1 MKTNLRLIGGK
12 RLQSPNN
19 IYTRPTTLRVRE
31 AIFNILSNRVENSN
45 WLDLFSG
52 TGAISCEAYNHGAK
66 KIVAIEKNKK
76 NSNICLNNI
85 LSLQNIDSRKNDID
99 VICKDVLNWTKPNY
113 ERNLSSKIFDFN
125 KFKFD
130 FVYLDPPYDSNFHE
144 LVLNQIFN
152 CDFLKKDSTVICEH
166 SPNLIIKKSTLW
178 ETVDIRDYGQSRL
191 TFLINVQ
198 HSRTSSVLIP
208 CTYE

>member
-12 RLQSPNN
+12 RLQSPKN

-31 AIFNILSNRVENSN
+31 AIFNILNNRVENSN

-52 TGAISCEAYNHGAK
+52 TGSISCEAYNHGAK
-66 KIVAIEKNKK
+66 KIIAIEKNKI
-76 NSNICLNNI
+76 NSRICLENL
-85 LSLQNIDSRKNDID
+85 LSLDDIENRENDIE

-113 ERNLSSKIFDFN
+113 DRKSLSKNFDFD
-125 KFKFD
+125 KLKFD
-130 FVYLDPPYDSNFHE
+130 FVYLDPPYDFNFHE

-152 CDFLKKDSTVICEH
+152 CNFLKKDSIVICEH
-166 SPNLIIKKSTLW
+166 SPNLFIKKSSLW
-178 ETVDIRDYGQSRL
+178 ETIDVRNYGQSRL

-198 HSRTSSVLIP
+198 HP
-208 CTYE
+208 

>member
-12 RLQSPNN
+12 RIQSPNN

-31 AIFNILSNRVENSN
+31 ALFNILNNRVENSN

-52 TGAISCEAYNHGAK
+52 TGAISCEAYNHGAR
-66 KIVAIEKNKK
+66 KIIAIEKNKN
-76 NSNICLNNI
+76 NSKICLKNL
-85 LSLQNIDSRKNDID
+85 LSMQDIDSRKNDID

-113 ERNLSSKIFDFN
+113 ERNLSSKIMNLN
-125 KFKFD
+125 KLKFD
-130 FVYLDPPYDSNFHE
+130 FVYLDPPYDANFHE

-152 CDFLKKDSTVICEH
+152 CNFLKKDSIVICEH

-178 ETVDIRDYGQSRL
+178 ETIDVRDYGQSRL

-198 HSRTSSVLIP
+198 HS
-208 CTYE
+208 

>member
-19 IYTRPTTLRVRE
+19 IFTRPTTLRVRE
-31 AIFNILSNRVENSN
+31 AIFNILNERVENSN

-66 KIVAIEKNKK
+66 KVVAIEKNKI
-76 NSNICLNNI
+76 NSKICLKNL
-85 LSLQNIDSRKNDID
+85 LSLQDIENRKNDID
-99 VICKDVLNWTKPNY
+99 VICKDVLKWTKPSF
-113 ERNLSSKIFDFN
+113 ERKLSSKIIDLN
-125 KFKFD
+125 ELKFD
-130 FVYLDPPYDSNFHE
+130 FVYLDPPYDVKFHQ

-152 CDFLKKDSTVICEH
+152 CNFLNKDSIVICEH
-166 SPNLIIKKSTLW
+166 SPSLHIKKNILW
-178 ETVDIRDYGQSRL
+178 ETIDVRDYGQTRL

-198 HSRTSSVLIP
+198 HT
-208 CTYE
+208 

>member
-19 IYTRPTTLRVRE
+19 KYTRPTTLRVRE
-31 AIFNILSNRVENSN
+31 AVFNILNNRVENSN

-52 TGAISCEAYNHGAK
+52 TGAISCEAYNHGAS
-66 KIVAIEKNKK
+66 KIIAIEKNKN
-76 NSNICLNNI
+76 NSKICLKNL
-85 LSLQNIDSRKNDID
+85 LSLQDIDNRKNDID
-99 VICKDVLNWTKPNY
+99 VICKDVLNWTKPDY
-113 ERNLSSKIFDFN
+113 QRSISSKILDLN

-130 FVYLDPPYDSNFHE
+130 FVYLDPPYEANFHE

-152 CDFLKKDSTVICEH
+152 CNFLKKDSIIICEH

-178 ETVDIRDYGQSRL
+178 ETIDVREYGQSRL

-198 HSRTSSVLIP
+198 HP
-208 CTYE
+208 

>member
-31 AIFNILSNRVENSN
+31 AVFNILNNRVENSN

-52 TGAISCEAYNHGAK
+52 TGSISCEAYNHGAR
-66 KIVAIEKNKK
+66 KIIAIEKNKN
-76 NSNICLNNI
+76 NSKLCLNNL
-85 LSLQNIDSRKNDID
+85 LSLQDVENRKNDID
-99 VICKDVLNWTKPNY
+99 VICKDALNWTKPNY
-113 ERNLSSKIFDFN
+113 ERNLSSKIFDLN
-125 KFKFD
+125 EFKFD
-130 FVYLDPPYDSNFHE
+130 FVYLDPPYNANFHE

-152 CDFLKKDSTVICEH
+152 CNFLKKDSIVICEH
-166 SPNLIIKKSTLW
+166 SPNLIIQKSSLW
-178 ETVDIRDYGQSRL
+178 ETIDVRDYGQSRL

-198 HSRTSSVLIP
+198 HT
-208 CTYE
+208 

>member
-31 AIFNILSNRVENSN
+31 AIFNILNNRVENCN

-52 TGAISCEAYNHGAK
+52 TGAISCEAYNHGAR
-66 KIVAIEKNKK
+66 KIIAIEKNKI
-76 NSNICLNNI
+76 NSKICLENL
-85 LSLQNIDSRKNDID
+85 LSLEDIENRKNDIE

-113 ERNLSSKIFDFN
+113 ERKTTSKILELD
-125 KFKFD
+125 KFRFD
-130 FVYLDPPYDSNFHE
+130 FVYLDPPYYENFHD

-152 CDFLKKDSTVICEH
+152 CNFLKKNSIVICEH
-166 SPNLIIKKSTLW
+166 SPSLYIKKNKLW
-178 ETVDIRDYGQSRL
+178 ETIDVRDYGQSRL

-198 HSRTSSVLIP
+198 HP
-208 CTYE
+208 

>member
-12 RLQSPNN
+12 KLKSPNN

-31 AIFNILSNRVENSN
+31 AIFNILNNRVQNSN

-52 TGAISCEAYNHGAK
+52 TGAISCEAYNHGAR
-66 KIVAIEKNKK
+66 KIIAIEKNKN
-76 NSNICLNNI
+76 NSKICLKNL
-85 LSLQNIDSRKNDID
+85 LSLQDVDNRKNDID

-113 ERNLSSKIFDFN
+113 ERKLSSKILDLN

-130 FVYLDPPYDSNFHE
+130 FVYLDPPYDANFHE
-144 LVLNQIFN
+144 LVLNQIFKCN
-152 CDFLKKDSTVICEH
+152 FLKKDSIVICEH

-178 ETVDIRDYGQSRL
+178 ETIDLRDYGQSRL

-198 HSRTSSVLIP
+198 HP
-208 CTYE
+208 